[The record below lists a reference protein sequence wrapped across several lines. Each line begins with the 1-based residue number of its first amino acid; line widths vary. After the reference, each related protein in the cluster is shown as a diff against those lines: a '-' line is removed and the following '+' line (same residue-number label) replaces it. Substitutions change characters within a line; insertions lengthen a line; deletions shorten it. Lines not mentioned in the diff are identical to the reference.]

1 MTIRTLI
8 AQLFSP
14 SMRTASQRQIDRET
28 AAIQCQVPSA
38 ASCYSCNGNCRQ
50 GRDCPA
56 VSRAGCDVEQFR
68 KSRSVSQDWAKANA
82 RHAIRQQLLDGTVPV
97 NPYQPTDAEYV
108 VWAIELAEYRTA
120 QHYLQPQFQ
129 QQI

>member
-1 MTIRTLI
+1 MNILNFI
-8 AQLFSP
+8 AQLFGQP
-14 SMRTASQRQIDRET
+14 MRTASQRQIDRET
-28 AAIQCQVPSA
+28 AAIQRKVP
-38 ASCYSCNGNCRQ
+38 NPRI
-50 GRDCPA
+50 
-56 VSRAGCDVEQFR
+56 AGCDVEQFR

-82 RHAIRQQLLDGTVPV
+82 RHAVRQQLLDGTVPV